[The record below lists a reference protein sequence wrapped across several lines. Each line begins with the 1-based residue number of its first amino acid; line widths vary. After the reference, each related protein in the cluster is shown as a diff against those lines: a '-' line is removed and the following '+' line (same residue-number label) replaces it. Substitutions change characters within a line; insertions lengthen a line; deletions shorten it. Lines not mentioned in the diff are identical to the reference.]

1 VASGDDRD
9 ESTREALEGIGWLPE
24 DEERRLE
31 RIGREMRAGFARL
44 RDVEPAVAFFGS
56 ASAGEDHPAY
66 AQARDVARAVAHLGF
81 NVLTGGGPGVM
92 EAANRGCQE
101 GGGLSIGLSIRLPEE
116 QRVNPWVERGVEF
129 RYFFVRKL
137 MFVKYSCAFLIFPGG
152 YGTLDE
158 AFEALTLVQTHR
170 VPHFPV
176 LLFGHGFWDDLER
189 LLERLRSEGMIS
201 DADRA
206 RLQRVETVEE
216 TVAILDRCHRGLCR
230 DLGKPPLRP
239 RAKASV

>member
-1 VASGDDRD
+1 MKTREDPVGPA
-9 ESTREALEGIGWLPE
+9 REALEGIGWLPD

-31 RIGREMRAGFARL
+31 RIRREVHEGFTRL

-56 ASAGEDHPAY
+56 ARADEGHPAY
-66 AQARDVARAVAHLGF
+66 AQAREVARAVARLGF

-92 EAANRGCQE
+92 EAANRGCRE
-101 GGGLSIGLSIRLPEE
+101 GGGLSIGLNIRLPEE
-116 QRVNPWVERGVEF
+116 QRVNPWVERSVEF

-137 MFVKYSCAFLIFPGG
+137 MFVKYACAFLIFPGG

-176 LLFGHGFWDDLER
+176 LLFGHGFWEELER
-189 LLERLRSEGMIS
+189 LLDRLASEDMIS
-201 DADRA
+201 RADRA
-206 RLQRVETVEE
+206 RVERVETAEE
-216 TVAILDRCHRGLCR
+216 AVAILERCHLGLCR
-230 DLGKPPLRP
+230 DLGKPPLLPRP
-239 RAKASV
+239 LQR